1 MAAAVSDFKP
11 ATFIGQKQKKG
22 DIEQTLELVEN
33 PDILKWLGSRKKES
47 QILIG
52 FAMETENLLENAQKK
67 LRKKNLDWICA
78 NDLNDPDGG
87 FDSEMN
93 TLLLI
98 SHDQEKEYS
107 GSKTLV
113 ASNILKEIF
122 SDS

>member
-11 ATFIGQKQKKG
+11 ATFIDQKQKKG
-22 DIEQTLELVEN
+22 DIEKTLELAEN

-52 FAMETENLLENAQKK
+52 FAMETENLRENAQKK

-78 NDLNDPDGG
+78 NDLNEPDAG
-87 FDSEMN
+87 FDSESN

-98 SHDQEKEYS
+98 SSNEEKRYS
-107 GSKTLV
+107 GSKTV
-113 ASNILKEIF
+113 VSSNILEEIF
-122 SDS
+122 ADS